1 MQRRVEENRRVR
13 FSEEVLAIEPLEVD
27 LDSAESEND
36 SEEDEDSVIEQECEG
51 EQAPVE
57 EVAPAPVR
65 RHALPAWILALKR
78 NKKK

>member
-27 LDSAESEND
+27 LDAAESEEE
-36 SEEDEDSVIEQECEG
+36 SEGEEDSVIEQECEV
-51 EQAPVE
+51 EQTPVE
-57 EVAPAPVR
+57 EVAPAR
-65 RHALPAWILALKR
+65 RYTLPAWILALKKK

>member
-1 MQRRVEENRRVR
+1 MQRRVEENRRVH

-27 LDSAESEND
+27 LDAAESEED
-36 SEEDEDSVIEQECEG
+36 SEGEEDSVIEQECEV

-57 EVAPAPVR
+57 EVAPAR